1 MLVYVAIGP
10 VDKDAWRFLSRTIVD
25 RFWAACD
32 MLAWVDEPL
41 VCMGVTAPVSIAE
54 LCMFG
59 VEEPLLSWVANT
71 DASLRAASA
80 TICFIVLLR
89 R

>member
-1 MLVYVAIGP
+1 MYVAIGP
-10 VDKDAWRFLSRTIVD
+10 VDKDAWRFLSSTIVD

-41 VCMGVTAPVSIAE
+41 FCMGVTAPVSIAE
-54 LCMFG
+54 LCIFG
-59 VEEPLLSWVANT
+59 VEEPLLSWVAIT

-80 TICFIVLLR
+80 TICFMVLLR
-89 R
+89 L

>member
-1 MLVYVAIGP
+1 MYVAIGP
-10 VDKDAWRFLSRTIVD
+10 VDKEAWRFLSRTIVD

-32 MLAWVDEPL
+32 MLACVDEPL
-41 VCMGVTAPVSIAE
+41 GCMGVTAPVSIAE

-59 VEEPLLSWVANT
+59 VEEPLLSWVAIT

-80 TICFIVLLR
+80 TTCFIVLLR